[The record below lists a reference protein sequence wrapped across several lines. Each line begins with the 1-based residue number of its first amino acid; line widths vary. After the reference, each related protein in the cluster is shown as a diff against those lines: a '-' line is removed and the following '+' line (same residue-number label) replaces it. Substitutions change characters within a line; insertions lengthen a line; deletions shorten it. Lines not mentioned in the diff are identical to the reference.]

1 MTIHHRAKEIA
12 DYITGKA
19 AVLEGMG
26 HRAEARELTK
36 LADDVAT
43 GRRPKPLAPKPRVH
57 ILRCLFPERYIVLRT
72 NLPNP
77 KKPDGISANRY
88 QRVEIYR
95 SGMSVSSYLK
105 ATGNIGGEIAD
116 LWWDERDDIIKVVS
130 PEDYSE
136 MRTV

>member
-12 DYITGKA
+12 GYITEKA

-43 GRRPKPLAPKPRVH
+43 GRNPRPMNPKPGVR
-57 ILRCLFPERYIVLRT
+57 ILRRLFPERYIVVRT
-72 NLPNP
+72 DRPNP

-88 QRVEIYR
+88 RRVEMYR

-105 ATGNIGGEIAD
+105 VTGNIGGEIAD
-116 LWWDERDDIIKVVS
+116 LWWDERDGIIKVVS

>member
-1 MTIHHRAKEIA
+1 MKR
-12 DYITGKA
+12 
-19 AVLEGMG
+19 
-26 HRAEARELTK
+26 
-36 LADDVAT
+36 
-43 GRRPKPLAPKPRVH
+43 KPRVH
-57 ILRCLFPERYIVLRT
+57 ILRCLFPEEYILVRT
-72 NLPNP
+72 DRPNP
-77 KKPDGISANRY
+77 KKPVGISANRY

-116 LWWDERDDIIKVVS
+116 LWWDERDGIIKVVS